1 MPYIEMLIASIL
13 NNLGHATTQVF
24 KMNETFVQ
32 GYCNDIKKIHKNP
45 IQINYSIKN
54 GFLIVFTTF

>member
-1 MPYIEMLIASIL
+1 MPYIEMLTASIL

-32 GYCNDIKKIHKNP
+32 GYCNDIKKNP
-45 IQINYSIKN
+45 QKSDSNQLFVLKMD
-54 GFLIVFTTF
+54 F